1 MSATWCKAV
10 RCTCCGEIK
19 PHRAL
24 HSTSQR
30 NQVVILLSL
39 HYIFFGVILAFL
51 ARDAWRYNVR
61 RIIALREDAKTQ
73 VSMQARRECVKA
85 QGRRQ
90 SARVL
95 CGHSSECCTCMA
107 WLVNSNGGRAC
118 LQDGAA

>member
-1 MSATWCKAV
+1 M
-10 RCTCCGEIK
+10 
-19 PHRAL
+19 L
-24 HSTSQR
+24 
-30 NQVVILLSL
+30 ILLSL

-95 CGHSSECCTCMA
+95 CGHSAEC
-107 WLVNSNGGRAC
+107 WLGLSIAIALVHVYRTVLHGFALC
-118 LQDGAA
+118 